1 MRKVYVEVEVEV
13 RVKARSSPGRR
24 AGAWRAVVVGRS
36 PVLPT
41 AKFSANPPAS
51 VRVQGVGIVAKV
63 NRKTCKVEW
72 WGFCLD
78 RWGDRWLG
86 YGRTVPI
93 SDIALTF
100 AGPRPWAACS
110 AN

>member
-1 MRKVYVEVEVEV
+1 M
-13 RVKARSSPGRR
+13 
-24 AGAWRAVVVGRS
+24 
-36 PVLPT
+36 PT

-72 WGFCLD
+72 QGFRLD
-78 RWGDRWLG
+78 RWVDRWLG